1 MRSLPLTPG
10 QHRQD
15 MSSGGFSAHARALIM
30 STTSESYLQRANENA
45 KAAAET
51 NLVNVRE
58 RCLRAEAA
66 WRTMAERLVDTEE
79 KKKLDAQ
86 EKAQRGDS
94 WS

>member
-1 MRSLPLTPG
+1 
-10 QHRQD
+10 
-15 MSSGGFSAHARALIM
+15 M
-30 STTSESYLQRANENA
+30 STTSEFYLQRANENA

-66 WRTMAERLVDTEE
+66 WRTMAERLVDTEA
-79 KKKLDAQ
+79 KKKLDAL
-86 EKAQRGDS
+86 EKAQRAEN